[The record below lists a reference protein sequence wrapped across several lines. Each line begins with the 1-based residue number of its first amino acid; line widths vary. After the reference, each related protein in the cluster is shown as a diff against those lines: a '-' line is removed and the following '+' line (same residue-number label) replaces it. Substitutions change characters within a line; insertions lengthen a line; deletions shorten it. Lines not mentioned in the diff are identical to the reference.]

1 MRPQNFFL
9 FSLMKLKYSSRTQKR
24 SGKKKKKKVIRP
36 KFEIKYG
43 IWLANGE
50 TNKHTKI
57 AKYTFQTHLTSIHDP
72 GDSIVFGNW
81 IQKCFYITLL
91 FNWLQNRKVLRN
103 FCMILWVY
111 QIFRT
116 ILDILT
122 GILLLFFLLLPF
134 WTISFLIVCSD
145 IWSVVFNV
153 YDFQCFYVFVLNV
166 IVVVDFDCLLCK
178 MKELIN
184 GVEIEQT
191 SFDGE
196 CRSWVGHLSFVH
208 WTSNS
213 NSVALVYFAIFQKWC
228 MHIWRNQAE
237 NFW

>member
-1 MRPQNFFL
+1 MEFDWQTVKQTNTRKLQNTHFRHIL
-9 FSLMKLKYSSRTQKR
+9 HPSTIR
-24 SGKKKKKKVIRP
+24 VIRLYL
-36 KFEIKYG
+36 EIGYKNAF
-43 IWLANGE
+43 ILLCCL
-50 TNKHTKI
+50 TDCKI
-57 AKYTFQTHLTSIHDP
+57 E
-72 GDSIVFGNW
+72 
-81 IQKCFYITLL
+81 KCCAIFVWFYEFIRFFAQYWTG
-91 FNWLQNRKVLRN
+91 
-103 FCMILWVY
+103 
-111 QIFRT
+111 
-116 ILDILT
+116 ILT